1 MCEIR
6 KVLIGGSVTIVFV
19 HCALFS
25 ASQRLVLSGLQWIFG
40 ICKNIFSC
48 WERFSMQHFVSEGR
62 SCIISEDSILTLI
75 PQMTWPWWSFSIVFW
90 ELYVLGFFS
99 WDVSTFLYFYLQLRG
114 PQQLPLV
121 HSQQPAPFPFS
132 RLLWSSSFAGPVI
145 LNNPWIESG

>member
-40 ICKNIFSC
+40 ICKNIFSR

-62 SCIISEDSILTLI
+62 SCIISEDNILTLI
-75 PQMTWPWWSFSIVFW
+75 PQMTWPWWSFSIV
-90 ELYVLGFFS
+90 VLRVVCS
-99 WDVSTFLYFYLQLRG
+99 WVLQLRCIYFSVLLSSTQG
-114 PQQLPLV
+114 
-121 HSQQPAPFPFS
+121 STAATSCSFSAACPFS
-132 RLLWSSSFAGPVI
+132 LQQVTVQFFLCRSCNS
-145 LNNPWIESG
+145 